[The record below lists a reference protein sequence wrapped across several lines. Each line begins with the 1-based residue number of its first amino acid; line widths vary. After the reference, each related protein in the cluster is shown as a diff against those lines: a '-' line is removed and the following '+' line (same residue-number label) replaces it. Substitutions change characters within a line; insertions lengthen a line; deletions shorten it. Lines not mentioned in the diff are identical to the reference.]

1 MIQAEFPELE
11 TVLKFHSTLIERYGG
26 SHGLRDQGALESALA
41 AAQNRY
47 FYEEADL
54 ATCAATYAYHLSQA
68 HAFIDGNKRIAW
80 AVAILFLEMNGIILT
95 VPETE
100 AEEICLSIAAGQI
113 TRDEVE
119 RSFTQWVVT
128 AN

>member
-1 MIQAEFPELE
+1 MTHAAFPELE
-11 TVLKFHSTLIERYGG
+11 TALKFHYKLIERYGG
-26 SHGLRDQGALESALA
+26 SHGLRDQWALESALA

-54 ATCAATYAYHLSQA
+54 ATCAATYAYHLSHA

-80 AVAILFLEMNGIILT
+80 AVAILFLEMNGVTLT
-95 VPETE
+95 VSETE
-100 AEEICLSIAAGQI
+100 VEDVCLCIAAGQI

-119 RSFTQWVVT
+119 RRFSQWIMT
-128 AN
+128 AD

>member
-1 MIQAEFPELE
+1 MIQAEF
-11 TVLKFHSTLIERYGG
+11 
-26 SHGLRDQGALESALA
+26 
-41 AAQNRY
+41 
-47 FYEEADL
+47 
-54 ATCAATYAYHLSQA
+54 
-68 HAFIDGNKRIAW
+68 
-80 AVAILFLEMNGIILT
+80 LEMNSVILT

-119 RSFTQWVVT
+119 QRFTQWIVT

>member
-1 MIQAEFPELE
+1 MTEVKFPELE
-11 TVLKFHSTLIERYGG
+11 KVLSFHAKLIERYGG
-26 SHGLRDQGALESALA
+26 SHGLRDQGVLESALA

-80 AVAILFLEMNGIILT
+80 AIAILFLEMNGVILT

-100 AEEICLSIAAGQI
+100 AEEFCLRIAAGQMA
-113 TRDEVE
+113 RAEVE
-119 RSFTQWVVT
+119 QCFAQWVRLT
-128 AN
+128 A

>member
-11 TVLKFHSTLIERYGG
+11 TVLKFHSKLIERYGG

-47 FYEEADL
+47 FYEEADM

-80 AVAILFLEMNGIILT
+80 AVAILFLELNGIILT
-95 VPETE
+95 VSEAE
-100 AEEICLSIAAGQI
+100 AEEVCLSIAAGQI

-119 RSFTQWVVT
+119 RRFTQWVMT

>member
-11 TVLKFHSTLIERYGG
+11 TALKFHYILIERYGG
-26 SHGLRDQGALESALA
+26 SHGLRDRGALESALA

-54 ATCAATYAYHLSQA
+54 AMCAATYAYHVSQA
-68 HAFIDGNKRIAW
+68 HAFIDGNKRIGW
-80 AVAILFLEMNGIILT
+80 AMTILFLEMNGIVLT

-100 AEEICLSIAAGQI
+100 AEEVCLLIAASQI

-119 RSFTQWVVT
+119 RRFTQWIMT

>member
-11 TVLKFHSTLIERYGG
+11 TVLKFHSKLIERYGG

-41 AAQNRY
+41 AARNRY

-54 ATCAATYAYHLSQA
+54 VTCAATYAYHLSRA
-68 HAFIDGNKRIAW
+68 HAFIDGNKPIAW
-80 AVAILFLEMNGIILT
+80 AVAILFLEINGIILT
-95 VPETE
+95 VSEAE
-100 AEEICLSIAAGQI
+100 AEEVCLSIAASQI

-119 RSFTQWVVT
+119 RRFTQWVMT

>member
-1 MIQAEFPELE
+1 MIEARFPTLG
-11 TVLKFHSTLIERYGG
+11 TVLEFHSRLIERYGG

-47 FYEEADL
+47 LYEESDL
-54 ATCAATYAYHLSQA
+54 AACAATYVYHLSQA

-80 AVAILFLEMNGIILT
+80 AVAILFLEINGVILT

-100 AEEICLSIAAGQI
+100 AEELCMRIAARQI

-119 RSFTQWVVT
+119 RVLSQWVVI

>member
-1 MIQAEFPELE
+1 MTEAKFPELE
-11 TVLKFHSTLIERYGG
+11 TVLKFHSKLIERYGG

-47 FYEEADL
+47 FYEESDL
-54 ATCAATYAYHLSQA
+54 AACAATYVYHLSQT

-95 VPETE
+95 VPENE
-100 AEEICLSIAAGQI
+100 AEEICLCIAAGQM

-119 RSFTQWVVT
+119 RHFTQWVVT